1 MKILFLIKPGE
12 FILKGDNRPFFAR
25 ALRRDIKLKMKN
37 IPHTLEDR
45 HCRLFVGVAEEDAEA
60 AEACLR
66 RVFGISGFC
75 RTHTAAKN
83 IEDIDTM
90 STKIVREALDARRGV
105 RYKIAVHRTDKTF
118 PLDSY
123 GLACEAGDRLGKKFP
138 ELAVNLKNPDWVLH
152 LEIRDKV
159 YGYAFAEEGERG
171 LPSGVAGKGLLLLS
185 GGIDS
190 PVAGYLMA
198 KRGLKIDAVYFHS
211 YPYTGREAQD
221 KVETLSRIL
230 SGWVGRI
237 HLSIIPFT
245 DIQVR
250 IRERTPAEETV
261 LLSRACMMGIASRLA
276 FRRRA
281 NSLVTGESL
290 SQVASQ
296 TAESMGFTGAFSE
309 LPVFRPLIGCDKE
322 WIIGRAR
329 HIGTYETS
337 ILPYEDCCTVFSAK
351 HPLTRPRFMKMME
364 SYKRLEIDELLTTAL
379 RNAQVRIYGP

>member
-1 MKILFLIKPGE
+1 MKTIFLIKPGE
-12 FILKGDNRPFFAR
+12 FVLKGDNRPFFAR
-25 ALRRDIKLKMKN
+25 ALRRDIKEKLKKVS
-37 IPHTLEDR
+37 HTLEDR
-45 HCRLFVGVAEEDAEA
+45 HNRLFVRVAEEDAEA
-60 AEACLR
+60 GEACLR

-83 IEDIDTM
+83 IEAMEAM
-90 STKIVREALDARRGV
+90 SVKVVEEVLARRRGV
-105 RYKIAVHRTDKTF
+105 EYKIAVHRTDKSF

-123 GLACEAGDRLGKKFP
+123 GLACEMGDRLGKKFP
-138 ELAVNLKNPDWVLH
+138 ELKVNVKNPDWVLH

-171 LPSGVAGKGLLLLS
+171 LPAGVAGKGLLLLS

-211 YPYTGREAQD
+211 YPYTGNEARE

-250 IRERTPAEETV
+250 IRERAPAEETV
-261 LLSRACMMGIASRLA
+261 LLSRACMMSIASRLA

-281 NSLVTGESL
+281 VCLITGESL

-296 TAESMGFTGAFSE
+296 TAESMGFTGVFSE
-309 LPVFRPLIGCDKE
+309 LPVFRPLIGSDKE
-322 WIIGRAR
+322 WIIRKAR
-329 HIGTYETS
+329 HVGTYETS
-337 ILPYEDCCTVFSAK
+337 ILPYEDCCTVFASR
-351 HPLTRPRFMKMME
+351 HPLTRPRFLKMME
-364 SYKRLEIDELLTTAL
+364 SFKSLEIDELLQSAL
-379 RNAQVRIYGP
+379 RGSETRIFAP